1 VLRADSAA
9 VKTGAPALISGARA
23 VTEQFSG
30 RARAA
35 KSAAINGAP
44 GAVWSMGGKPRVVFS
59 FTIEAD
65 RIVGID
71 RLAEPETL
79 AGLDPAI
86 L

>member
-9 VKTGAPALISGARA
+9 MKTGAPGLISGARA
-23 VTEQFSG
+23 VAEQFSG

-35 KSAAINGAP
+35 RSAAINGAP

-59 FTIEAD
+59 FTIEGD

-71 RLAEPETL
+71 LLADPEKL
-79 AGLDPAI
+79 AGLDLAI